1 MGRNKTNI
9 NNSFHNIPSTPS
21 SPTPLKT
28 DFKNYPHS
36 VDICPEC
43 GNIIYKLYDS
53 HRAERF
59 CKVCGIIDADLI
71 LAIDIKEENIRV
83 SDEDLSKTFNTFK
96 RIKTKKG
103 YERQAHKIR
112 RIEWLKERY
121 DRTTQG
127 NKDLWRKQAHY
138 FNYIGVMNT
147 HFNMTKKQQKDAQR
161 LIHDIGNLRNLCK
174 RCKYEIVVSAI
185 CVYVMKKDKR
195 DIRLRGK
202 NRNKF
207 LIDNGLTQEKYGLIL
222 GNMVRF
228 FEERR
233 FSHTETQADL

>member
-1 MGRNKTNI
+1 MAQNI
-9 NNSFHNIPSTPS
+9 KKSSYSFNDITKSPSPPNYS
-21 SPTPLKT
+21 
-28 DFKNYPHS
+28 DFKNFPHS
-36 VDICPEC
+36 TDICYNC
-43 GNIIYKLYDS
+43 GNIVYRLTDS
-53 HRAERF
+53 HRGESF
-59 CKVCGIIDADLI
+59 CRECGIIKPELNF
-71 LAIDIKEENIRV
+71 DISLTEENIRV
-83 SDEDLSKTFNTFK
+83 QDEDLAKIFNTFT
-96 RIKTKKG
+96 RIKTPKG
-103 YERQAHKIR
+103 YERQSNKFR

-121 DRTTQG
+121 DRTTEG

-147 HFNMTKKQQKDAQR
+147 HFKMTKKQQKDAKR

-202 NRNKF
+202 NQNKF
-207 LIDNGLTQEKYGLIL
+207 LIDTGLTQEKYSLIL
-222 GNMVRF
+222 ANMVQF